1 MNKRQRK
8 ILSECCSLC
17 NDLGSPLDGS
27 ATNVRKYIDR
37 QMAHMEVYQILYGA
51 LVDDPEN
58 DQRDFDFDLAE
69 KALVR
74 LKEIAGRQYKDRN
87 GN

>member
-8 ILSECCSLC
+8 ILSECCSIC

-27 ATNVRKYIDR
+27 ATSVRKYIDR
-37 QMAHMEVYQILYGA
+37 QMAHMEVHKILYGA
-51 LVDDPEN
+51 LVDTPEN
-58 DQRDFDFDLAE
+58 EQREFDFECAE

-74 LKEIAGRQYKDRN
+74 LKEIADKTYKDRN